1 MTFTIQYPKTKA
13 GMKQFCKQY
22 GLNALYSGKHWA
34 VRREDANYWHFTVRA
49 ELMRQNVPQR
59 INVKPVS
66 ITFYWNDNMDCSN
79 HAYIAKMAEDALKG
93 WLIQDDS
100 RRFVKRVANE
110 FWDGNC
116 IKVEITEI

>member
-34 VRREDANYWHFTVRA
+34 VRREDANYWHSTVRA

-59 INVKPVS
+59 ASVKPVS
-66 ITFYWNDNMDCSN
+66 ITFYWNDRMDCSN
-79 HAYIAKMAEDALKG
+79 HAYIAKMTEDALKG

-100 RRFVKRVANE
+100 RRFVKRITNE
-110 FWDGNC
+110 FWDGDC
-116 IKVEITEI
+116 IKVEVKEC